1 MTESPA
7 ESDKTHVLQALSLV
21 VPFYNEA
28 EAVDVFFEKIMIVLK
43 NIRHVVKPTIS
54 EDFLEDTEHRTAVYS
69 DVHEDSSTG
78 STTKIPDRGRLRNRS
93 IDCSFEIICVNDGS
107 ADDTL
112 AQLVKQ
118 KENISQIKIINF
130 SRNFGKDA
138 AMTAGL
144 DFASGE
150 CVIPIDSDL
159 QDPPELIAE
168 MLEKWKQGFDVVLAK
183 RIDRS
188 EDGFFKRITACLFYK
203 ICNLL
208 SDIELP
214 ENVGD
219 FRLLDR
225 KVVDAIKQCPER
237 KRFMKGLFAFAG
249 FKTATV
255 EYKRPPRE
263 VGKSKWNY
271 WKLWNYAIDGLTS
284 FSTFPLKIWT
294 YIGILV
300 TLASFAGGLW
310 ILLRTLYYGID
321 WPGYASLMIVMLFL
335 GGTQMISLGLIGE
348 YVGRIYM
355 ESKQRPIYIVKDIIE

>member
-1 MTESPA
+1 MTRSFTEPNI
-7 ESDKTHVLQALSLV
+7 DKTPVVQPPSRWLSLI

-28 EAVDVFFEKIMIVLK
+28 ESVDVFFGKIMSVLK
-43 NIRHVVKPTIS
+43 NV
-54 EDFLEDTEHRTAVYS
+54 
-69 DVHEDSSTG
+69 
-78 STTKIPDRGRLRNRS
+78 DR
-93 IDCSFEIICVNDGS
+93 SFEIICINDGS
-107 ADDTL
+107 TDDTL
-112 AQLVKQ
+112 AKLMKQ
-118 KENISQIKIINF
+118 KRRIPQIRIVDF

-144 DFASGE
+144 DFAFGE

-159 QDPPELIAE
+159 QDPPELIIE

-188 EDGFFKRITACLFYK
+188 EDSFFKRTTARLFYK
-203 ICNLL
+203 TCNLL
-208 SDIELP
+208 SDIDLP
-214 ENVGD
+214 EDVGD

-237 KRFMKGLFAFAG
+237 KRFMKGLFAFVG
-249 FKTATV
+249 FKTAFV
-255 EYKRPPRE
+255 EYKRPARE
-263 VGKSKWNY
+263 VGASKWSY
-271 WKLWNYAIDGLTS
+271 WKLWNYAIDGITS

-294 YIGILV
+294 YIGIFI
-300 TLASFAGGLW
+300 TLASFAGGMW
-310 ILLRTLYYGID
+310 ILLRTLLYGID

>member
-1 MTESPA
+1 MTRSHS
-7 ESDKTHVLQALSLV
+7 ESDKTHVLQAPPVRPELSLV

-28 EAVDVFFEKIMIVLK
+28 EAVDVFFGKIMSVLE
-43 NIRHVVKPTIS
+43 NIS
-54 EDFLEDTEHRTAVYS
+54 
-69 DVHEDSSTG
+69 
-78 STTKIPDRGRLRNRS
+78 
-93 IDCSFEIICVNDGS
+93 CSFEIICINDGS
-107 ADDTL
+107 TDDTL
-112 AQLVKQ
+112 ARLVGQ
-118 KENISQIKIINF
+118 KENILQIKIIDF

-144 DFASGE
+144 DYASGK

-159 QDPPELIAE
+159 QDPPELIIK
-168 MLEKWKQGFDVVLAK
+168 MLDKWEQGFDVVLAK
-183 RIDRS
+183 RTDRS
-188 EDGFFKRITACLFYK
+188 EDSLFKRITAYLFYK
-203 ICNLL
+203 ICNLF

-249 FKTATV
+249 FKTASV
-255 EYKRPPRE
+255 EYKRPARE
-263 VGKSKWNY
+263 VGTSKWNY

-294 YIGILV
+294 YIGGFI
-300 TLASFAGGLW
+300 TLASFAGGMW
-310 ILLRTLYYGID
+310 ILIRTLLYGID
-321 WPGYASLMIVMLFL
+321 WPGYASLMTIMLFL

-355 ESKQRPIYIVKDIIE
+355 ESKQRPIYIIKDIIE